1 MEDRFAVPAP
11 LQVMGRMH
19 PLLLHFPIV
28 LILIYALFNLFIIK
42 KQQVGETTRKY
53 ADLLLLLGAFT
64 AALSALMG
72 LFLSREEGYDPES
85 LQWHKWTGV
94 GISLF
99 AICWYMWRLPL
110 RRRKISR
117 ILSSAFSI
125 TLLIMAGHA
134 GAGITHGEDFL
145 LAPIQSDKE
154 ESRPALSD
162 AMVFDHVIQPILEE
176 KCMNC
181 HNPQKAKGE
190 LVMTTREL
198 LLKGGKT
205 GPLWDTAHPGRGLL
219 LERVYLPLSEKK
231 HMPPRGK
238 PQLTP
243 VETEMLQLWIMKGA
257 GFDLK
262 LSSLPPEDR
271 LYELASVLFET
282 TSAASYDFAAADPD
296 LIREL
301 NTENR
306 VVMAESQTSP
316 GVIVSFFNSTQFQ
329 PAQLKEMDE
338 IATQIISLDLTRMP
352 VGSAEMEMIN
362 RFKNLRKLNLAFT
375 DIKAGDLKW
384 LKDMEWLE
392 SLSLSGTAIAANDI
406 SALQKLPRLKKLYAW
421 EMQGNDAEWE
431 KWQTEWKDLAI
442 ERGFSGDTIKLKLS
456 APVLENEQAIISG
469 PTPLRLKH
477 YIKGAEIRYT
487 LDGSEPDSLQSP
499 IYRGDEMID
508 QNVLIRARAYK
519 PGWYSSDLLEASLY
533 KRSHVPDS
541 ILFLTATEP
550 AYSPKSSLLLDLQK
564 GEVGNF
570 RDGNWLAWRSRPM
583 ELLLPFGKTVEL
595 NSVTL
600 STLVDVG
607 SYIMPPAYLEIWG
620 GDSPNQLRKL
630 GRMAPAQPKAAQPA
644 YSRGF
649 ECKFEKSQVRY
660 LKIVAMPLPQLPAWH
675 PGRGDRGWLFVDEIL
690 IN

>member
-1 MEDRFAVPAP
+1 MVPAP
-11 LQVMGRMH
+11 LQVLGRMH

-99 AICWYMWRLPL
+99 AITWYMLRLPL
-110 RRRKISR
+110 RRRKITRFFSST
-117 ILSSAFSI
+117 LSI
-125 TLLIMAGHA
+125 VLLVIAGHA

-154 ESRPALSD
+154 ISRPALAD

-190 LVMTTREL
+190 LIMTSREL
-198 LLKGGKT
+198 LLQGGKT

-219 LERVYLPLSEKK
+219 LERIYLPLSEKK

-243 VETEMLQLWIMKGA
+243 AETEMLQLWIMKGA
-257 GFDLK
+257 RFDLK
-262 LSSLPPEDR
+262 LSSLPQEDR

-282 TSAASYDFAAADPD
+282 TSTVRYDFAAADPD
-296 LIREL
+296 LIRQL

-306 VVMAESQTSP
+306 VVMSESLESP
-316 GVIVSFFNSTQFQ
+316 GIIVSFFNSSQFQ
-329 PAQLKEMDE
+329 PRQLKELDK
-338 IATQIISLDLTRMP
+338 IADQIISLDLTRMA
-352 VGSAEMEMIN
+352 VGSAEMEMIS
-362 RFKNLRKLNLAFT
+362 RFKNLRKLNLSFT
-375 DIKAGDLKW
+375 AINGDDLKW

-406 SALQKLPRLKKLYAW
+406 SAIHSLPRLKKLYAW
-421 EMQGNDAEWE
+421 EMQSSDADWK
-431 KWQTEWKDLAI
+431 KWQTDWKDLAI
-442 ERGFSGDTIKLKLS
+442 ERGFSGDTIQLKLS

-487 LDGSEPDSLQSP
+487 LDGSEPDSLQSLL
-499 IYRGDEMID
+499 YKGDEIID
-508 QNVLIRARAYK
+508 ENVLIRARAYK
-519 PGWYSSDLLEASLY
+519 PGWFSSDLLEASLY
-533 KRSHVPDS
+533 KRTHVPDS
-541 ILFLTATEP
+541 IQFLSATEP
-550 AYSPKSSLLLDLQK
+550 AYTPKSSLLLDLQK

-570 RDGNWLAWRSRPM
+570 RDGNWLAWRNRPM
-583 ELLLPFGKTVEL
+583 ELLLPFAETAEL
-595 NSVTL
+595 SSVTL

-607 SYIMPPAYLEIWG
+607 SYIMPPAYLEVWG

-630 GRMAPAQPKAAQPA
+630 GRMNPIQPKEAQPA

-649 ECKFEKSQVRY
+649 ECKFEKSRVRY

-690 IN
+690 VN